1 MPRPVRHLAPQML
14 VALTLT
20 QSFGADNC
28 QKLQSKPRADS
39 LGDGC
44 DIGLHSSCSHPLFLA
59 VPVSHFPKYC
69 LTGGSTVDFDCRTRK
84 ISLTYR
90 ERVRTHGRDQRG
102 SRPRGAVIGWWAR
115 VPPVAIPDEHV
126 PKDYKEPTLGVHEVR
141 NQAAFLIEAH
151 AGAPSKTSSWS
162 HSIRGAS
169 GNPPTNTVKS
179 DNTQ

>member
-44 DIGLHSSCSHPLFLA
+44 DIGLHSSCSHPLLLA

-69 LTGGSTVDFDCRTRK
+69 LTGGSTLDFDCRTRK

-90 ERVRTHGRDQRG
+90 ERVRTHRRDQRG
-102 SRPRGAVIGWWAR
+102 SRPRGAVNRLVGTR
-115 VPPVAIPDEHV
+115 S
-126 PKDYKEPTLGVHEVR
+126 PTSPYLMSMCRRTTR
-141 NQAAFLIEAH
+141 NRRSVFTRSGTTQ
-151 AGAPSKTSSWS
+151 
-162 HSIRGAS
+162 HS
-169 GNPPTNTVKS
+169 
-179 DNTQ
+179 